1 MEQFVEVLEFEV
13 QGLRV
18 QVVVLVELVELVEA
32 GLIL

>member
-13 QGLRV
+13 QGLRA

-32 GLIL
+32 ELIL

>member
-18 QVVVLVELVELVEA
+18 QVVELVELVEA